1 MDAPTS
7 NGWRATLHHATRL
20 LTTPKFMDLAAL
32 SSCADALD
40 EDAARALLLAYA
52 LEQPGAEVRAALDDA
67 RGALTGPQRGA
78 LLEEMMRQWGE
89 VSYNIRY
96 LYLMDALNALAPGAD
111 VAGWLLPMITEMR
124 EAVSGARA
132 RKASFAVGAIE
143 SCGGNDA
150 LALLRAIGDDMRS
163 DPMQRRAARFAAIRL
178 SGHDATDDDGAL
190 VAELLG
196 AHAKLPKFLKDLDL
210 PDLFLLSDPDS
221 PIPREATESL
231 AVALSNLK
239 QMPGTGRGSNPN
251 AGMIERARL
260 ALDPRSTG
268 ALADALYDAW
278 GHKKFHGRYKWIKW
292 ALALF
297 GDDRVVVKL
306 EEDLRAW
313 PRTGDTG
320 RKRAIAMM
328 DVLLDIGTDTALMV
342 LLYLSYIQ
350 DVPSVWERALGLMNS
365 VAKRRHVSATRMGD
379 LIIPDCGLDERGARV
394 FDIGDRELEVV
405 FDENFEP
412 RLVDTQTRERLD
424 HMPRTEA
431 AAQAREDW
439 DLMHE
444 ILRDVIKI
452 QNVRLE
458 QSMVTERRWS
468 QDEWMESIFNHPLMI
483 NYARRLV
490 WGLFDRDD
498 DLVATFRATEDREL
512 VDVDDETFTMPKGLK
527 VGLVHPLH
535 MDRGL
540 RSAWSQSFGDYEIFS
555 PIEQLGRA
563 TYGAAD
569 EHFDG
574 VTFSPGPFK
583 AGMKR
588 NLWRR
593 DTSGGGVRDR
603 FDKTFGHGVNA
614 TIRISPGFYPGSGDW
629 GDPQS
634 LTSIKV
640 SGGKGGRAD
649 IAYSEAIRD
658 LDEVLAT
665 TPH

>member
-1 MDAPTS
+1 MTAPTAD
-7 NGWRATLHHATRL
+7 GWRATLQTATRL
-20 LTTPKFMDLAAL
+20 LKTPKFMDLTAL
-32 SSCADALD
+32 ASNSGVLDART
-40 EDAARALLLAYA
+40 AGALLLSYG
-52 LEQPGAEVRAALDDA
+52 LEQPDAEVRAARSDA
-67 RGALTGPQRGA
+67 RDALTGPQRGA

-89 VSYNIRY
+89 VSYNVRY
-96 LYLMDALNALAPGAD
+96 LYLMDALNAFAPGAD
-111 VAGWLLPMITEMR
+111 VEGWLLPMITEMR

-143 SCGGNDA
+143 SCGGKEA

-178 SGHDATDDDGAL
+178 SGHDATNDDEAL
-190 VAELLG
+190 VVELLA
-196 AHAKLPKFLKDLDL
+196 AHAKLPKFLNDLDL
-210 PDLFLLSDPDS
+210 PDLFLLSKPDE
-221 PIPREATESL
+221 PIPRKATESL
-231 AVALSNLK
+231 AIALSNLK
-239 QMPGTGRGSNPN
+239 SMPHSGV
-251 AGMIERARL
+251 IDRARL

-278 GHKKFHGRYKWIKW
+278 SGKNFHGRYKWIKW

-306 EEDLRAW
+306 EESLREW
-313 PRTGDTG
+313 PRSGDTG
-320 RKRAIAMM
+320 RKRAIFMM

-350 DVPSVWERALGLMNS
+350 DVPSVWERAIGLMAS

-394 FDIGDRELEVV
+394 FAIGDRELEVV

-412 RLVDTQTRERLD
+412 RLVDVETRERLD
-424 HMPRTEA
+424 HMPRTKA
-431 AAQAREDW
+431 ADRAHEDW

-512 VDVDDETFTMPKGLK
+512 VDVDDETFTMPKEFK

-535 MDRGL
+535 LDKGL

-555 PIEQLGRA
+555 PVDQLGRA
-563 TYGAAD
+563 TYGADD

-574 VTFSPGPFK
+574 ETFAPGPFK

-593 DTSGGGVRDR
+593 NTGSGIRDR
-603 FDKTFGHGVNA
+603 FFKTFGHGVSA
-614 TIRISPGFYPGSGDW
+614 TIHVSPGFYPGSGDW
-629 GDPQS
+629 GDPQT
-634 LTSIKV
+634 LNEIV
-640 SGGKGGRAD
+640 ISGGKNGRAD
-649 IAYSEAIRD
+649 IAFSEAVRD

-665 TPH
+665 THS